1 MYLKNPNAL
10 FFKWNYFFYLDR
22 ILETACV
29 RKLGY
34 NVKKLI
40 REIFHIFSKSY
51 ALLKKM
57 FKRSIFDIS
66 SDHFNYVMKNIRK
79 QDFLH
84 YFI

>member
-40 REIFHIFSKSY
+40 REIFHIFLVSRMLY
-51 ALLKKM
+51 
-57 FKRSIFDIS
+57 
-66 SDHFNYVMKNIRK
+66 
-79 QDFLH
+79 
-84 YFI
+84 

>member
-1 MYLKNPNAL
+1 VIQKLYEKRLYGLLFYEFTFFINAAMYLKNPNAL

-40 REIFHIFSKSY
+40 REIFHIFLVSRMLY
-51 ALLKKM
+51 
-57 FKRSIFDIS
+57 
-66 SDHFNYVMKNIRK
+66 
-79 QDFLH
+79 
-84 YFI
+84 